1 MGRWKSMALTYDA
14 LLQRALKRVSSQ
26 MDTSEGSFLFDAIAP
41 CVAELYEAYLHIEEL
56 EKSVFADTAYGEYL
70 ERRTAERGIYRKS
83 ATYAI
88 RKAYF
93 NIDVPIGS
101 RWAKE
106 ELVYTVTEKVQEGVF
121 LAKANQTGAIGNRYS
136 GELVNMDFI
145 ENLESAT
152 LGEVVIAGED
162 EEEDESLRLRY
173 FRSFEKEAFGGNK
186 RDYEEKIG
194 SIEGVGVVKVYPTWA
209 GGGTVK
215 VRLLDAEHN
224 VPSPELVQTVQ
235 ELVDPIETSGEGL
248 GIAPIGH
255 KVTVEGAEEVEV
267 QITTQLIFKG
277 IDWDNI
283 KNEVTSVVE
292 EYFKQ
297 LRSKWNEEDIVV
309 RISQIEA
316 RLLEIEGIID
326 VQGTKL
332 NGSSTNL
339 YLTDEQVP
347 VLVGVTNETE

>member
-1 MGRWKSMALTYDA
+1 MALTYDA

>member
-1 MGRWKSMALTYDA
+1 MYNK
-14 LLQRALKRVSSQ
+14 LLQRALSRIPND
-26 MDTSEGSFLFDAIAP
+26 MDTSEGSFLYDAIVP
-41 CVAELYEAYLHIEEL
+41 CVAELHEAYLYIEEL
-56 EKSVFADTAYGEYL
+56 EKRVFADTAYGVYL
-70 ERRTAERGIYRKS
+70 ERRTAERGIYRKQ

-106 ELVYTVTEKVQEGVF
+106 ELVYTVTEKLQDGVF
-121 LAKANQTGAIGNRYS
+121 LTKANQTGAIGNRYS

-145 ENLESAT
+145 ENLESAI

-162 EEEDESLRLRY
+162 EEDDESLRLRY
-173 FRSFEKEAFGGNK
+173 FSSFEKEAFGGNK

-215 VRLLDAEHN
+215 IKFLDAEHN
-224 VPSPELVQTVQ
+224 VPSSELVQMVQ
-235 ELVDPIETSGEGL
+235 ESVDPLETSGEGL

-255 KVTVEGAEEVEV
+255 KVTVEGAEEVGV
-267 QITTQLIFKG
+267 QITTQLTFR
-277 IDWDNI
+277 
-283 KNEVTSVVE
+283 ETSWEHVRQDVVDVVE
-292 EYFKQ
+292 KYFRE
-297 LRSKWNEEDIVV
+297 LRAKWSENDVVV

-316 RLLEIEGIID
+316 RLLDIEGIID

-332 NGSSTNL
+332 NGNSSNL
-339 YLTDEQVP
+339 YLNDEQVP
-347 VLVGVTNETE
+347 VLLGVENETQ

>member
-1 MGRWKSMALTYDA
+1 MSLTYDA

-41 CVAELYEAYLHIEEL
+41 CVAELYEAYLYIEEL
-56 EKSVFADTAYGEYL
+56 EKRVFADTAYGKYL
-70 ERRTAERGIYRKS
+70 ERRAAERGIYRKS

-93 NIDVPIGS
+93 NVDVPIGS

-106 ELVYTVTEKVQEGVF
+106 ELVYTVTEKIQEGVF

-145 ENLESAT
+145 ENLNSAT

-267 QITTQLIFKG
+267 QITTQLIFRG

-316 RLLEIEGIID
+316 RLLDIEGIID

>member
-1 MGRWKSMALTYDA
+1 MSLTYDA

-56 EKSVFADTAYGEYL
+56 EKRVFADTAYGEYL

-88 RKAYF
+88 RKGYF

-121 LAKANQTGAIGNRYS
+121 LTKANQTGAIGNRYS

-173 FRSFEKEAFGGNK
+173 FSSFEKEAFGGNK
-186 RDYEEKIG
+186 RDYKEKIG
-194 SIEGVGVVKVYPTWA
+194 SIDGVGVVKVYPTWN

-215 VRLLDAEHN
+215 VRLLDSEHN
-224 VPSPELVQTVQ
+224 VPSAELVQMVQ

-255 KVTVEGAEEVEV
+255 KVTVKGAEEVGI
-267 QITTQLIFKG
+267 QIATQFTFRG

-332 NGSSTNL
+332 NGSSNNL

-347 VLVGVTNETE
+347 VLAGVANETE

>member
-1 MGRWKSMALTYDA
+1 MSLTYDE
-14 LLQRALKRVSSQ
+14 LLQRALKRVSSH

-41 CVAELYEAYLHIEEL
+41 CVAELYEAYLRIEEL
-56 EKSVFADTAYGEYL
+56 EKRVFADTAYGEYL
-70 ERRTAERGIYRKS
+70 ERRTAERGIYRKP

-93 NIDVPIGS
+93 NVDVPIGS

-106 ELVYTVTEKVQEGVF
+106 ELVYTVTKKVQEGVF
-121 LAKANQTGAIGNRYS
+121 LTKANQTGAIGNRYS

-145 ENLESAT
+145 ENLTSAT

-173 FRSFEKEAFGGNK
+173 FSSFEKEAFGGNK

-194 SIEGVGVVKVYPTWA
+194 SIDGVGVVKVYPTWN

-215 VRLLDAEHN
+215 VRLLDSEHN
-224 VPSPELVQTVQ
+224 VPSAELVQMVQ

-267 QITTQLIFKG
+267 QIATQLTFK
-277 IDWDNI
+277 
-283 KNEVTSVVE
+283 ETSWENVRQDVEGVVE
-292 EYFKQ
+292 KYFRE
-297 LRSKWNEEDIVV
+297 LRGKWSEDDVVV
-309 RISQIEA
+309 RISQVEA

-326 VQGTKL
+326 MQGTKL
-332 NGSSTNL
+332 NGSSNNL
-339 YLTDEQVP
+339 YFSDEQVP
-347 VLVGVTNETE
+347 VLVGVANETE

>member
-1 MGRWKSMALTYDA
+1 MSLTYDE
-14 LLQRALKRVSSQ
+14 LLKRALGRISNQ

-56 EKSVFADTAYGEYL
+56 EKRIFADTAYGEYL
-70 ERRTAERGIYRKS
+70 ERRTAERGIYRKP

-93 NIDVPIGS
+93 NVDVPIGS

-121 LAKANQTGAIGNRYS
+121 LTKANQTGAIGNRYS

-145 ENLESAT
+145 ENLTSAT

-162 EEEDESLRLRY
+162 EEEDELLRLRY
-173 FRSFEKEAFGGNK
+173 FSSFEKEAFGGNK

-194 SIEGVGVVKVYPTWA
+194 SIDGVGVVKVYPTWA

-215 VRLLDAEHN
+215 VRLLDAEYN
-224 VPSPELVQTVQ
+224 VPSPEFVQTVQ

-267 QITTQLIFKG
+267 QITTQLIFRG

-316 RLLEIEGIID
+316 RLLDIEGIID

-332 NGSSTNL
+332 NGSSNNL

-347 VLVGVTNETE
+347 VLVGVANETE

>member
-1 MGRWKSMALTYDA
+1 MSLTYDA
-14 LLQRALKRVSSQ
+14 LLQRALKRVSNQ

-41 CVAELYEAYLHIEEL
+41 CVAELYEAYLYIDEL
-56 EKSVFADTAYGEYL
+56 EKRVFADTAYGEYL

-83 ATYAI
+83 ATHAI

-93 NIDVPIGS
+93 NVDVPIGS

-121 LAKANQTGAIGNRYS
+121 LTTANQTGAIGNRYS

-145 ENLESAT
+145 ENLQSAL
-152 LGEVVIAGED
+152 LGEVVIAGEA

-173 FRSFEKEAFGGNK
+173 FSSFEKEAFGGNK

-194 SIEGVGVVKVYPTWA
+194 SIDRVGVVKVYPTWA

-215 VRLLDAEHN
+215 VRLLDAEYN
-224 VPSPELVQTVQ
+224 VPSPEFVQTVQ

-255 KVTVEGAEEVEV
+255 KVTVEGAEEVEL
-267 QITTQLIFKG
+267 QITTQLTFRG
-277 IDWDNI
+277 MDWDNI

-309 RISQIEA
+309 RLSQIEA
-316 RLLEIEGIID
+316 RLLDIEGIID

-332 NGSSTNL
+332 NGSSNNL

-347 VLVGVTNETE
+347 VLAGVANETE

>member
-1 MGRWKSMALTYDA
+1 MSLTYDE
-14 LLQRALKRVSSQ
+14 LLKRALGRISNQ
-26 MDTSEGSFLFDAIAP
+26 MDTSEGSFLFDAIVP
-41 CVAELYEAYLHIEEL
+41 CVAELYEAYLYIEEL
-56 EKSVFADTAYGEYL
+56 EKRVFADTAYGEYL
-70 ERRTAERGIYRKS
+70 ERRAAERGIYRKP

-93 NIDVPIGS
+93 NVDVPIGS

-121 LAKANQTGAIGNRYS
+121 LTEANQTGAIGNRYS

-145 ENLESAT
+145 ENLTSAT

-173 FRSFEKEAFGGNK
+173 FSSFEKEAFGGNK

-194 SIEGVGVVKVYPTWA
+194 SIDGVGVVKVYPTWN

-215 VRLLDAEHN
+215 IRLLDTENN
-224 VPSPELVQTVQ
+224 VPSSELVQMVQ
-235 ELVDPIETSGEGL
+235 ELIDPIQTSGEGL

-255 KVTVEGAEEVEV
+255 KVTVEGAEEVGV
-267 QITTQLIFKG
+267 QITTQLTFK
-277 IDWDNI
+277 
-283 KNEVTSVVE
+283 ETSWENVRQDVVGVVE
-292 EYFKQ
+292 KYFKE
-297 LRSKWNEEDIVV
+297 LRSKWSENDVV
-309 RISQIEA
+309 IRISQIES
-316 RLLEIEGIID
+316 RLLDIEGIID

-332 NGSSTNL
+332 NGNSSNL
-339 YLTDEQVP
+339 YLNDEQVP
-347 VLVGVTNETE
+347 VLLGVENETE

>member
-1 MGRWKSMALTYDA
+1 MSLTYDE
-14 LLQRALKRVSSQ
+14 LLKRALGRISNQ

-41 CVAELYEAYLHIEEL
+41 CVAELYEAYLYIEEL
-56 EKSVFADTAYGEYL
+56 EKRVFADTAYGKYL
-70 ERRTAERGIYRKS
+70 ERRAAERGIYRKS

-93 NIDVPIGS
+93 NVDVPIGS

-106 ELVYTVTEKVQEGVF
+106 ELVYTVTEKIQEGVF

-145 ENLESAT
+145 ENLNSAT

-267 QITTQLIFKG
+267 QITTQLIFRG

>member
-1 MGRWKSMALTYDA
+1 MGRWILMSLTYNA
-14 LLQRALKRVSSQ
+14 LLHRALKRVSNHI
-26 MDTSEGSFLFDAIAP
+26 DTSEGSFLFDAIAP
-41 CVAELYEAYLHIEEL
+41 CVAELYEAYLYIDEL
-56 EKSVFADTAYGEYL
+56 EKRVFADTAYGEYL
-70 ERRTAERGIYRKS
+70 ERRAAERGIYRRP

-88 RKAYF
+88 RKAYS
-93 NIDVPIGS
+93 NVDVPIGS

-121 LAKANQTGAIGNRYS
+121 LTKSNQTGVIGNRYS

-145 ENLESAT
+145 ENLTSAT

-173 FRSFEKEAFGGNK
+173 FSSFEKEAFGGNK

-194 SIEGVGVVKVYPTWA
+194 NIEGVGVVKVYPTWN

-215 VRLLDAEHN
+215 VRLLNSEHN
-224 VPSPELVQTVQ
+224 VPSAELVQMVQ

-255 KVTVEGAEEVEV
+255 KVTVEGAEEVEL
-267 QITTQLIFKG
+267 QITTQLTFKG
-277 IDWDNI
+277 
-283 KNEVTSVVE
+283 TSWENVRQDVEAVVE
-292 EYFKQ
+292 RYFRE
-297 LRSKWNEEDIVV
+297 LRSKWSGDDVVV

>member
-1 MGRWKSMALTYDA
+1 MSLTYDA
-14 LLQRALKRVSSQ
+14 LLQRALRRVSSQ
-26 MDTSEGSFLFDAIAP
+26 IDTSEGSFLFDAIAP
-41 CVAELYEAYLHIEEL
+41 CVAELYEAYLYIEEL
-56 EKSVFADTAYGEYL
+56 EKRVFADTAYGEYL
-70 ERRTAERGIYRKS
+70 ERRTAERGIYRKL
-83 ATYAI
+83 ATHAI

-93 NIDVPIGS
+93 NVDVPIGS

-106 ELVYTVTEKVQEGVF
+106 ELMYTVTDKVQEGVF
-121 LAKANQTGAIGNRYS
+121 LTKANQTGAIGNRYS

-145 ENLESAT
+145 ENLESAI

-162 EEEDESLRLRY
+162 EEDDESLRARY
-173 FRSFEKEAFGGNK
+173 FSSFEKEAFGGNK

-194 SIEGVGVVKVYPTWA
+194 SIEGVGVAKVYPTWA

-215 VRLLDAEHN
+215 VRLLDAEYN
-224 VPSPELVQTVQ
+224 VPSAELVQMVQ

-267 QITTQLIFKG
+267 QITTQLTFKG
-277 IDWDNI
+277 
-283 KNEVTSVVE
+283 TSWENVRQDVEAVVE
-292 EYFKQ
+292 KYFRE
-297 LRSKWNEEDIVV
+297 LRSKWSEDDVVV

-332 NGSSTNL
+332 NGSSNNL

-347 VLVGVTNETE
+347 VLAGVVNETK

>member
-1 MGRWKSMALTYDA
+1 MSLTYDA

-41 CVAELYEAYLHIEEL
+41 CVAELYEAYLYIEEL
-56 EKSVFADTAYGEYL
+56 EKRVFADTAYGKYL
-70 ERRTAERGIYRKS
+70 ERRAAERGIYRKS

-93 NIDVPIGS
+93 NVDVPIGS

-106 ELVYTVTEKVQEGVF
+106 ELVYTVTEKIQEGVF

-145 ENLESAT
+145 ENLNSAT

-267 QITTQLIFKG
+267 QITTQLIFRG

-316 RLLEIEGIID
+316 RLLDIEGIID

-332 NGSSTNL
+332 NGSSNNL

-347 VLVGVTNETE
+347 VLVGVANETE

>member
-1 MGRWKSMALTYDA
+1 MSLTYDT
-14 LLQRALKRVSSQ
+14 LLQKALRRVSSQ

-41 CVAELYEAYLHIEEL
+41 CVAELYKAYLYIEEL
-56 EKSVFADTAYGEYL
+56 EKRVFADTAYGEYL

-93 NIDVPIGS
+93 NVDVPIGS

-106 ELVYTVTEKVQEGVF
+106 ELVYTVTEKVHEGVF
-121 LAKANQTGAIGNRYS
+121 LTKANQTGAIGNRYS

-145 ENLESAT
+145 ENLTSAT

-173 FRSFEKEAFGGNK
+173 FSSFEKEAFGGNK

-194 SIEGVGVVKVYPTWA
+194 NIEGVGVVKVYPTWA

-267 QITTQLIFKG
+267 QITTQLIFRG

>member
-1 MGRWKSMALTYDA
+1 MSLTYDA
-14 LLQRALKRVSSQ
+14 LLQRALRRVSSQ

-41 CVAELYEAYLHIEEL
+41 CVAELYEAYLYIDEL
-56 EKSVFADTAYGEYL
+56 EKRVFADTAYGEYL
-70 ERRTAERGIYRKS
+70 ERRTAERGIYRKPT
-83 ATYAI
+83 TYSI

-93 NIDVPIGS
+93 NVDVPIGS

-121 LAKANQTGAIGNRYS
+121 LTKANQTGAIGNRYS

-173 FRSFEKEAFGGNK
+173 FSSFEKEAFGGNK

-194 SIEGVGVVKVYPTWA
+194 KIEGVGVVKVYPTWA

-215 VRLLDAEHN
+215 VRLLDAEYN
-224 VPSPELVQTVQ
+224 VPSPEFVQTVQ
-235 ELVDPIETSGEGL
+235 ELVDPIGTRGEGL

-267 QITTQLIFKG
+267 QITTQLTFKG
-277 IDWDNI
+277 
-283 KNEVTSVVE
+283 TSWENVRQDVEAVVE
-292 EYFKQ
+292 RYFRE
-297 LRSKWNEEDIVV
+297 LRSKWSGDDVVV

-316 RLLEIEGIID
+316 RLLDIEGIID
-326 VQGTKL
+326 AQGTKL
-332 NGSSTNL
+332 NESSNNL

-347 VLVGVTNETE
+347 VLSGVANETK

>member
-1 MGRWKSMALTYDA
+1 MSLTYDA
-14 LLQRALKRVSSQ
+14 LLQRVLRRVSSQ

-41 CVAELYEAYLHIEEL
+41 CVAELYEAYLYIEEL
-56 EKSVFADTAYGEYL
+56 EKRVFADTAYGKYL
-70 ERRTAERGIYRKS
+70 ERRTAERGIYRKP
-83 ATYAI
+83 ATHAI

-121 LAKANQTGAIGNRYS
+121 LTKANQVGAIGNRYS

-145 ENLESAT
+145 KNLESAT

-162 EEEDESLRLRY
+162 EEDDESLRLRY
-173 FRSFEKEAFGGNK
+173 FSSFEKEAFGGNK

-194 SIEGVGVVKVYPTWA
+194 NIEGVGVVKVYSTWA

-215 VRLLDAEHN
+215 VRLLDTEN
-224 VPSPELVQTVQ
+224 NIPSPELIQMVQ

-255 KVTVEGAEEVEV
+255 KVTVEGAEEMEV
-267 QITTQLIFKG
+267 QITTQLIFK
-277 IDWDNI
+277 
-283 KNEVTSVVE
+283 ETSWENVRQDVEAVVE
-292 EYFKQ
+292 RYFRE
-297 LRSKWNEEDIVV
+297 LRSKWSEDDVVV

-316 RLLEIEGIID
+316 RLLDIEGIID

-332 NGSSTNL
+332 NGSSNNL

-347 VLVGVTNETE
+347 VLAGVVNEAE

>member
-1 MGRWKSMALTYDA
+1 MSLTYDA
-14 LLQRALKRVSSQ
+14 LLQRALKRVSNQ

-41 CVAELYEAYLHIEEL
+41 CVAELYEAYLYIEGL
-56 EKSVFADTAYGEYL
+56 EKRVFADTAYGEYL
-70 ERRTAERGIYRKS
+70 ERRTAERGIYRKP
-83 ATYAI
+83 ATYSI

-93 NIDVPIGS
+93 NVDVPIGS
-101 RWAKE
+101 CWAKE

-121 LAKANQTGAIGNRYS
+121 LTKANQTGVIGNRYS

-145 ENLESAT
+145 ENLTSAI

-162 EEEDESLRLRY
+162 ESLRLRY
-173 FRSFEKEAFGGNK
+173 FSSFDKEAFGGNK

-194 SIEGVGVVKVYPTWA
+194 SIDGVGVVKVYPTWA

-215 VRLLDAEHN
+215 VRLLDAEYN
-224 VPSPELVQTVQ
+224 VPSPEFVQKVQ

-255 KVTVEGAEEVEV
+255 KVTVKGAEEVGI
-267 QITTQLIFKG
+267 QIATQLIFKG
-277 IDWDNI
+277 VSWENVRQDV
-283 KNEVTSVVE
+283 ETVVE
-292 EYFKQ
+292 RYFRE
-297 LRSKWNEEDIVV
+297 LRSKWSGDDVVV

-326 VQGTKL
+326 IQGTKL
-332 NGSSTNL
+332 NGSSNNL

-347 VLVGVTNETE
+347 VLAGVVNETE

>member
-1 MGRWKSMALTYDA
+1 MSLTYDE
-14 LLQRALKRVSSQ
+14 LLQRALKRVSSHI
-26 MDTSEGSFLFDAIAP
+26 DTSEGSFLYDAIAP
-41 CVAELYEAYLHIEEL
+41 CVAELYEAYLYIEEL
-56 EKSVFADTAYGEYL
+56 EKRVFADTAYGEYL
-70 ERRTAERGIYRKS
+70 ERRTAERGIYRRP

-93 NIDVPIGS
+93 NVDVPIGS

-106 ELVYTVTEKVQEGVF
+106 ELVYTVTEKVQDGVF
-121 LAKANQTGAIGNRYS
+121 LTKANQTGVIGNRYS

-145 ENLESAT
+145 ENLESAI

-162 EEEDESLRLRY
+162 EEKDEALRRRY
-173 FRSFEKEAFGGNK
+173 FNSFVKEAFGGNK

-194 SIEGVGVVKVYPTWA
+194 SIDGVGVVKVYPTWA

-215 VRLLDAEHN
+215 VRLLDTEN
-224 VPSPELVQTVQ
+224 NIPSAELVQMVQ
-235 ELVDPIETSGEGL
+235 ELVDPIETSGGGL

-267 QITTQLIFKG
+267 QIATQLIFK
-277 IDWDNI
+277 
-283 KNEVTSVVE
+283 ETSWENVRQDVEAVVE
-292 EYFKQ
+292 RYFRE
-297 LRSKWNEEDIVV
+297 LRSKWAENDVVV

-316 RLLEIEGIID
+316 RLLDIEGIID

-339 YLTDEQVP
+339 YLNDEQVP
-347 VLVGVTNETE
+347 VLLGVENEIQ

>member
-1 MGRWKSMALTYDA
+1 MSLTYDA

-41 CVAELYEAYLHIEEL
+41 CVAELYEAYLYIEEL
-56 EKSVFADTAYGEYL
+56 EKRVFADTAYGKYL
-70 ERRTAERGIYRKS
+70 ERRAAERGIYRKS

-93 NIDVPIGS
+93 NVDVPIGS

-106 ELVYTVTEKVQEGVF
+106 ELVYTVTEKIQEGVF

-145 ENLESAT
+145 ENLNSAT

-173 FRSFEKEAFGGNK
+173 FNSFEKEAFGGNK

-267 QITTQLIFKG
+267 QITTQLIFRG

>member
-1 MGRWKSMALTYDA
+1 MSLTYDE
-14 LLQRALKRVSSQ
+14 LLQRALGRISNQ

-56 EKSVFADTAYGEYL
+56 EKRVFADTAYGEYL

-88 RKAYF
+88 RKTYF

-106 ELVYTVTEKVQEGVF
+106 ELVYTVTEKVQDSVF
-121 LAKANQTGAIGNRYS
+121 LTKANQTGAIGNRYS
-136 GELVNMDFI
+136 GELVNMDYI
-145 ENLESAT
+145 EKLESAI

-173 FRSFEKEAFGGNK
+173 FSSFEKEAFGGNK

-194 SIEGVGVVKVYPTWA
+194 SIDGVGVVKVYPTWA

-215 VRLLDAEHN
+215 VRLLDVEHN
-224 VPSPELVQTVQ
+224 IPSDELIQMVQ
-235 ELVDPIETSGEGL
+235 EIVDPTETSGEGL

-255 KVTVEGAEEVEV
+255 KVTVEGAEGVDI
-267 QITTQLIFKG
+267 QLTTQLTFKG
-277 IDWDNI
+277 TSWENVSQD
-283 KNEVTSVVE
+283 VVSVVE
-292 EYFKQ
+292 EYFKE
-297 LRSKWNEEDIVV
+297 LRSKWSDNDVVV

-316 RLLEIEGIID
+316 RLLDIAGITDI
-326 VQGTKL
+326 QETKL
-332 NGSSTNL
+332 NGSSNNL
-339 YLTDEQVP
+339 YLSDEQVP
-347 VLVGVTNETE
+347 VLVGVANEA

>member
-1 MGRWKSMALTYDA
+1 MSLTYDA

-41 CVAELYEAYLHIEEL
+41 CVAELYEAYLYIEEL
-56 EKSVFADTAYGEYL
+56 EKRVFADTAYGKYL
-70 ERRTAERGIYRKS
+70 ERRAAERGIYRKS

-93 NIDVPIGS
+93 NVDVPIGS

-106 ELVYTVTEKVQEGVF
+106 ELVYTVTEKIQEGVF

-145 ENLESAT
+145 ENLNSAT

-267 QITTQLIFKG
+267 QITTQLIFRG

>member
-1 MGRWKSMALTYDA
+1 MSLAYDE
-14 LLQRALKRVSSQ
+14 LLERALRRVSSQ

-41 CVAELYEAYLHIEEL
+41 CVAELYEAYLYIEEL
-56 EKSVFADTAYGEYL
+56 EKRVFADTAYGDYL
-70 ERRTAERGIYRKS
+70 ERRTAERGIYRKP

-88 RKAYF
+88 RKTYF
-93 NIDVPIGS
+93 NVDVPIGS

-106 ELVYTVTEKVQEGVF
+106 ELVYTVTEKLHDGVF
-121 LAKANQTGAIGNRYS
+121 LTKANQTGAIGNRYS

-145 ENLESAT
+145 ENLDSAV

-162 EEEDESLRLRY
+162 EEDDEALRLRY
-173 FRSFEKEAFGGNK
+173 FSSFEKEAFGGNK

-194 SIEGVGVVKVYPTWA
+194 SIDGVGVVKVYPTWN

-215 VRLLDAEHN
+215 VRLLDSEHN
-224 VPSPELVQTVQ
+224 VPSAELVQMVQ
-235 ELVDPIETSGEGL
+235 EVVDPIETTGEGL

-255 KVTVEGAEEVEV
+255 KVTVEGAEEMEV
-267 QITTQLIFKG
+267 QITTQLIFKETS
-277 IDWDNI
+277 W
-283 KNEVTSVVE
+283 KNVRQDVEAVVE
-292 EYFKQ
+292 KYFGE
-297 LRSKWNEEDIVV
+297 LRSKWSEDDVVV

-316 RLLEIEGIID
+316 RLLDIEGIID

-332 NGSSTNL
+332 NGSSNNL

-347 VLVGVTNETE
+347 VLAGVVNETE

>member
-1 MGRWKSMALTYDA
+1 MALTYDA

-56 EKSVFADTAYGEYL
+56 EKRVFADTAYGEYL

-83 ATYAI
+83 ATYAT

>member
-1 MGRWKSMALTYDA
+1 MYNK
-14 LLQRALKRVSSQ
+14 LLQRALSRIPND
-26 MDTSEGSFLFDAIAP
+26 MDTSEGSFLYDAIVP
-41 CVAELYEAYLHIEEL
+41 CVAELHEAYLYIEEL
-56 EKSVFADTAYGEYL
+56 EKRVFADTAYGEYL

-121 LAKANQTGAIGNRYS
+121 LTKANQTGAIGNRYS

-145 ENLESAT
+145 ENLNSAI

-162 EEEDESLRLRY
+162 EEDDESLRFRY
-173 FRSFEKEAFGGNK
+173 FSSFEKGAFGGNK

-224 VPSPELVQTVQ
+224 VPSSELVQTVQ

-267 QITTQLIFKG
+267 QITTQLIFRG

-283 KNEVTSVVE
+283 KSEVTSVVE

-297 LRSKWNEEDIVV
+297 LRSKWNEEGIVV
-309 RISQIEA
+309 RISQLEA
-316 RLLEIEGIID
+316 RLLDIEGIID

-332 NGSSTNL
+332 NGSSNNL

-347 VLVGVTNETE
+347 VLVGVENETE

>member
-1 MGRWKSMALTYDA
+1 MSLTYDE
-14 LLQRALKRVSSQ
+14 LLKRALGRISNQ

-56 EKSVFADTAYGEYL
+56 EKRIFADTAYGEYL
-70 ERRTAERGIYRKS
+70 ERRTAERGTYRKP
-83 ATYAI
+83 ATYSI

-93 NIDVPIGS
+93 NVDVPIGS

-121 LAKANQTGAIGNRYS
+121 LTKANQTGAIGNRYS

-173 FRSFEKEAFGGNK
+173 FSSFEKEAFGGNK

-194 SIEGVGVVKVYPTWA
+194 KIEGVGVVKVYPTWA

-215 VRLLDAEHN
+215 VRLLDAEYN

-267 QITTQLIFKG
+267 QITTQLTFRG

-297 LRSKWNEEDIVV
+297 LRSKWNEEDTVV
-309 RISQIEA
+309 RLSQIEA
-316 RLLEIEGIID
+316 RLLDIEGSID

-332 NGSSTNL
+332 NGSSNNL

-347 VLVGVTNETE
+347 VLVGVANETE